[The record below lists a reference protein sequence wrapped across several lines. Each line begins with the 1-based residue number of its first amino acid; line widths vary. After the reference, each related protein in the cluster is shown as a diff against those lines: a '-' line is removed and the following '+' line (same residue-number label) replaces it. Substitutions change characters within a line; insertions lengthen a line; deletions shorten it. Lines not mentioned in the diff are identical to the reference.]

1 MILTLCH
8 QTYDLRQRGG
18 GVTWM
23 GSNGYKHIIFET
35 EESDLVESCM
45 TEKRKVKAKLGTL
58 DRLSFASCAYES
70 CHVSKSL

>member
-1 MILTLCH
+1 
-8 QTYDLRQRGG
+8 
-18 GVTWM
+18 M